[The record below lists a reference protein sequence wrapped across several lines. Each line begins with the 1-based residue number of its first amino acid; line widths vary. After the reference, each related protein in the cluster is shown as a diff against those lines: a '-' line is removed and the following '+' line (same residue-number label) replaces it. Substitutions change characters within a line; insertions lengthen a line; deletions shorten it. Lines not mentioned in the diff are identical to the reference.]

1 MLKDVLSKGLSS
13 EVMGRTKISDW
24 KNWLVNFSL
33 AIGAILSAHAAHYLE
48 FEPLIIVGL
57 STIFSIVLLAWVI
70 VTPIGNRKK

>member
-13 EVMGRTKISDW
+13 EAMGRTKISDW

-33 AIGAILSAHAAHYLE
+33 TIGAILSAHAAHYLE

-57 STIFSIVLLAWVI
+57 STIFSIVFLAWVI
-70 VTPIGNRKK
+70 VTPIGNREK